1 MCIEKRTFVV
11 VHILVADD
19 QGMVRSAIERLISRS
34 GEDWE
39 ICGAVDNGRAA
50 VEAAASLK
58 PDLVILDVRM
68 PKLNGIS
75 AGQAI
80 REMLP
85 GTPVL
90 IYTWLDPSVAEG
102 AVRDA
107 GLQGVVQKSDGRAIL
122 RAIRDILAGKTAF
135 SAQTSAGEPAPQPT
149 SRPNTSGDARPAEA
163 LSGGQTPKRRRKRP
177 SRRPRRTA

>member
-1 MCIEKRTFVV
+1 
-11 VHILVADD
+11 
-19 QGMVRSAIERLISRS
+19 MVRSAIERLINKS

-39 ICGAVDNGRAA
+39 ICGAVDNGEAA
-50 VEAAASLK
+50 VEVAASLK

-75 AGQAI
+75 AGRAI
-80 REMLP
+80 REILP

-90 IYTWLDPSVAEG
+90 IYTWLDPAAAEG
-102 AVRDA
+102 AVQDA

-135 SAQTSAGEPAPQPT
+135 SAQMLAGEPAPQPM
-149 SRPNTSGDARPAEA
+149 SRPNTSDDGRPREA
-163 LSGGQTPKRRRKRP
+163 LSGRQTPKPRRKRP